1 MLKAQ
6 KITALRIALSDG
18 VNAVLLPEG
27 DDWNGMR
34 KYRCVAPEAFRR
46 QVVIVAPL
54 QDASGLQ
61 RIFDDIFGRIE
72 EMTIVMASPGLGQA
86 IRAINAAMTQA
97 AA

>member
-34 KYRCVAPEAFRR
+34 KYRCVAP
-46 QVVIVAPL
+46 
-54 QDASGLQ
+54 
-61 RIFDDIFGRIE
+61 
-72 EMTIVMASPGLGQA
+72 
-86 IRAINAAMTQA
+86 
-97 AA
+97 

>member
-1 MLKAQ
+1 M
-6 KITALRIALSDG
+6 
-18 VNAVLLPEG
+18 
-27 DDWNGMR
+27 
-34 KYRCVAPEAFRR
+34 
-46 QVVIVAPL
+46 VIVAPL